1 MRYTT
6 IIDITEYK
14 ALYRNANARLVY
26 LHLVLISGY
35 HDYDRDV
42 SDLSIRNLAREV
54 GLTISATRHALEV
67 LQKYNLLARSGPMWM
82 VKKWVVQ
89 APITAR
95 AKTQKAEEN
104 IQRAAEEDQER
115 KRQERKR
122 AAEERK
128 RQELLKQGKTPYM
141 VYYEELMV
149 KASKGDAEAQR
160 LVQQNRI
167 VYEGH
172 KEMVANELKKQAK

>member
-26 LHLVLISGY
+26 LHLVLTSGY
-35 HDYDRDV
+35 HDHDRDM
-42 SDLSIRNLAREV
+42 SDLSIRNTAREV
-54 GLTISATRHALEV
+54 GLTISATRHALEA
-67 LQKYNLLARSGPMWM
+67 LQKYNLLARSGPTWM

-95 AKTQKAEEN
+95 AKTQQAETN
-104 IQRAAEEDQER
+104 AQRAVEEELER
-115 KRQERKR
+115 KRLERKR
-122 AAEERK
+122 ATEERK
-128 RQELLKQGKTPYM
+128 RHELLKQGKTPYM
-141 VYYEELMV
+141 VYYEELLV
-149 KASKGDAEAQR
+149 KASNGDVEAQR
-160 LVQQNRI
+160 LVQQNRA

-172 KEMVANELKKQAK
+172 KEMVANELKNQST